1 MAGFTTK
8 TFKVHDDYMTPN
20 SAWDAIKDFIPHT
33 VKIKNNLL
41 ITNNHLEGVSFDCPD
56 KKKRNYLYGTPDVF
70 RPCVI
75 WEAFYG
81 DGKSGDYLKTLFDN
95 DYTHFWNGDFWHGS
109 YYKTKLEPKF
119 IHKNIDFFK
128 HDLGDVIVSNCPFSK
143 KKEVFTRL
151 KQLQKPFII
160 ICPSSMINTKYIREL
175 FMHEE
180 DKLQIII
187 PRRRIH
193 FIKLIDGKIPEDWNK
208 KRCNFDC
215 FYYCWKINFDRDIIW
230 LED

>member
-8 TFKVHDDYMTPN
+8 VFKVHDDYMTPN
-20 SAWDAIKDFIPHT
+20 SAWDAIKDYIPHT
-33 VKIKNNLL
+33 VKIKDNLL
-41 ITNNHLEGVSFDCPD
+41 ITNNHLEGVDHDCPD
-56 KKKRNYLYGTPDVF
+56 KRMRNYLTGSPDEF

-95 DYTHFWNGDFWHGS
+95 DYTHFWDSKLLKNRTTPFIEDEDLEELDKC
-109 YYKTKLEPKF
+109 YYKKKLEPKF

-128 HDLGDVIVSNCPFSK
+128 HDLGDVIVSNCPFSL

-151 KQLQKPFII
+151 KELQKPFII

-193 FIKLIDGKIPEDWNK
+193 FIKLIDGKIPED
-208 KRCNFDC
+208 
-215 FYYCWKINFDRDIIW
+215 
-230 LED
+230 